1 MRQAAHARALEVQKY
16 CCTVPRVHLSQRYS
30 SGLVALAMEIHF
42 LAIDKSNVAEGIARS
57 WTKVHPSILP
67 RQPEATIHC
76 NAASVRPAQG
86 SGECISCSRHPRNL
100 LVDSCIEEN
109 KTGDTSSIT
118 RGIGHRSCDSR
129 SCNST
134 YAIERRYSAFET
146 IRERPPSQ

>member
-57 WTKVHPSILP
+57 WTKAHPSFLP

-76 NAASVRPAQG
+76 NAASVRPARVLESASPAHG
-86 SGECISCSRHPRNL
+86 I
-100 LVDSCIEEN
+100 
-109 KTGDTSSIT
+109 
-118 RGIGHRSCDSR
+118 RGIFS
-129 SCNST
+129 ST
-134 YAIERRYSAFET
+134 LALKGTRLETRHQVFQASVIDHATHAPAIVPT
-146 IRERPPSQ
+146 P

>member
-1 MRQAAHARALEVQKY
+1 LSTKGSMRQAAHARALEVQKY

-76 NAASVRPAQG
+76 NAASARPARVLESASPAHG
-86 SGECISCSRHPRNL
+86 I
-100 LVDSCIEEN
+100 
-109 KTGDTSSIT
+109 
-118 RGIGHRSCDSR
+118 RGIFS
-129 SCNST
+129 ST
-134 YAIERRYSAFET
+134 LASKRTRLETRHQLLEASVIDHATHAPAIVPT
-146 IRERPPSQ
+146 P